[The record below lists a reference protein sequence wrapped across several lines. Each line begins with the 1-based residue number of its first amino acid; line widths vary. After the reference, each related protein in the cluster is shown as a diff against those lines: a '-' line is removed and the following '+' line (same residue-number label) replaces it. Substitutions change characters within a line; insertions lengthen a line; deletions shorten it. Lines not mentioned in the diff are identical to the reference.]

1 MAGIDDLF
9 KNGLGTGLAVAVGV
23 AVLGPIVMPALARGL
38 KPVVKGAIKG
48 GIVAYG
54 WGRESVAEM
63 REYVED
69 SYAEAQAEMEHGEG
83 VTDPEQPEAVLA
95 FVDEAD
101 PLVHGSLREH
111 ALGL

>member
-54 WGRESVAEM
+54 WGREAWPRCANTWRTPTPRRKPKWSTAK
-63 REYVED
+63 
-69 SYAEAQAEMEHGEG
+69 Q
-83 VTDPEQPEAVLA
+83 
-95 FVDEAD
+95 
-101 PLVHGSLREH
+101 
-111 ALGL
+111 

>member
-9 KNGLGTGLAVAVGV
+9 KNGLGSGLAVAVGV
-23 AVLGPIVMPALARGL
+23 AVLGPIVMPALARSL
-38 KPVVKGAIKG
+38 KPVVKGAIKT

-69 SYAEAQAEMEHGEG
+69 TYAEAQSEMEHGEG
-83 VTDPEQPEAVLA
+83 VAAAARPRPRGGRRP
-95 FVDEAD
+95 DEATQ
-101 PLVHGSLREH
+101 PT
-111 ALGL
+111 

>member
-9 KNGLGTGLAVAVGV
+9 KNGLGSGLAIAVGV
-23 AVLGPIVMPALARGL
+23 AVLGPVVMPTLARGL

-69 SYAEAQAEMEHGEG
+69 SFAEAQAEMERGDG
-83 VTDPEQPEAVLA
+83 PTAAARSRPRGRKPEEA
-95 FVDEAD
+95 
-101 PLVHGSLREH
+101 
-111 ALGL
+111 ALPS

>member
-1 MAGIDDLF
+1 VPFATGIRL

-54 WGRESVAEM
+54 WGREGIAEM
-63 REYVED
+63 REYMED
-69 SYAEAQAEMEHGEG
+69 TYAEAQAEMEHGEA
-83 VTDPEQPEAVLA
+83 VTASARSRPRGRKP
-95 FVDEAD
+95 DEAAQ
-101 PLVHGSLREH
+101 PT
-111 ALGL
+111 

>member
-9 KNGLGTGLAVAVGV
+9 KNGLGSGLAIAVGV
-23 AVLGPIVMPALARGL
+23 AVLGPVVIPTLARGL

-54 WGRESVAEM
+54 WGRESVAER

-69 SYAEAQAEMEHGEG
+69 SFAEAQAEMERGDG
-83 VTDPEQPEAVLA
+83 PTAAARSRPRGRKPEDA
-95 FVDEAD
+95 
-101 PLVHGSLREH
+101 
-111 ALGL
+111 ALPS